1 MAYQQRWKKNNHAER
16 HYTGSLYRPLNVDRP
31 ADEYDVGRIWV
42 RIWPTGSGPI
52 YRFRVDFRFRYPG
65 GTTEYIP
72 DDALREMQRAVR
84 KARRRVR
91 RLERIQYRPSL
102 IGIVVYRLGF

>member
-1 MAYQQRWKKNNHAER
+1 MGYQQRWKKNSYSER
-16 HYTGSLYRPLNVDRP
+16 HYTGRFYRPLNEDKP

-42 RIWPTGSGPI
+42 KIWPTGTGPI

-65 GTTEYIP
+65 GSTEYTP
-72 DDALREMQRAVR
+72 DDALRELQRAIR

-91 RLERIQYRPSL
+91 RLERIQHRPTL
-102 IGIVVYRLGF
+102 IRIVCYRLGW